1 MESEIIRG
9 EDMKQTKKKNNGLL
23 ASYLKKH
30 RKKLILSS
38 LFSVLNKVFDL
49 APPFLIS
56 ASVDVAVRKGDSF
69 VASIGITNVTDQFI
83 VLGCVT
89 FFIWIMESLFEYLY
103 KIYWQNLAQTVQHDL
118 RKKTYEH
125 IQTLELAFFEDRQ
138 TGGIMSVLNND
149 INQLERFLNDGIS
162 EIIKISVTVIVISL
176 SFFLFSPQLAWM
188 AMVPIP
194 PLILFSIRYQN
205 FLKPKYLAVREKVG
219 ILNGILSN
227 NLTGITTIK
236 SYVTEK
242 YESGRVDEVSGDY
255 RKANRDAI
263 ACSAGFVPLIRMIIV
278 VGFALILVF
287 GGLRTLAG
295 KLEIAAYS
303 AMVFLTQRLLWP
315 LTGLGSTLDLLQR
328 SMASLRRI
336 QDMLSRKPGI
346 TGGSRKLDLKG
357 VKGEIRFDDVHFSYK
372 DRETIFSGFSIAV
385 NAGHTIAFV
394 GSTGSGKST
403 IVKLLLRFY
412 DTDKGRITLDG
423 IDIRELDLHDLRRA
437 IGLVK
442 QDTFIIDGTVRENIA
457 YGRPDIS
464 DHRIISAAR
473 TAEIHDFISG
483 LPDGYDTLV
492 GERGQ
497 KLSGGQRQRISI
509 ARAVLKDPPIL
520 VLDEATSS
528 VDNETEAAI
537 QRSLEKLIK
546 GRTTIIIAHRLST
559 VRNVDHIYVIGN
571 KGIIEEGSHD
581 RLIRHKGLY
590 ASLWNVQTGN
600 KTK

>member
-1 MESEIIRG
+1 
-9 EDMKQTKKKNNGLL
+9 MKQTKEKNNGLP
-23 ASYLKKH
+23 ASYQKKH
-30 RKKLILSS
+30 TKKLILSS

-118 RKKTYEH
+118 RIKTYEH
-125 IQTLELAFFEDRQ
+125 IRTLELAFFEDSQ

-162 EIIKISVTVIVISL
+162 EIIKISVTVIVISA

-188 AMVPIP
+188 AMVSIA
-194 PLILFSIRYQN
+194 PLILFSIRCQN

-242 YESGRVDEVSGDY
+242 YESGRVEKVSGDY
-255 RKANRDAI
+255 RKANRKAI

-278 VGFALILVF
+278 VGLAPMLKAKS
-287 GGLRTLAG
+287 GLTMFIFPTKTAG
-295 KLEIAAYS
+295 
-303 AMVFLTQRLLWP
+303 
-315 LTGLGSTLDLLQR
+315 
-328 SMASLRRI
+328 
-336 QDMLSRKPGI
+336 
-346 TGGSRKLDLKG
+346 
-357 VKGEIRFDDVHFSYK
+357 
-372 DRETIFSGFSIAV
+372 
-385 NAGHTIAFV
+385 
-394 GSTGSGKST
+394 
-403 IVKLLLRFY
+403 
-412 DTDKGRITLDG
+412 
-423 IDIRELDLHDLRRA
+423 
-437 IGLVK
+437 
-442 QDTFIIDGTVRENIA
+442 
-457 YGRPDIS
+457 
-464 DHRIISAAR
+464 
-473 TAEIHDFISG
+473 IHDFISG

-509 ARAVLKDPPIL
+509 VRAVLKDPPIL

-528 VDNETEAAI
+528 VDSETEAAI

-546 GRTTIIIAHRLST
+546 GRTTIIIAHHLST
-559 VRNVDHIYVIGN
+559 VRNADHIYVIGN
-571 KGIIEEGSHD
+571 RGIIEEGSHD
-581 RLIRHKGLY
+581 KLIRHKGLY
-590 ASLWNVQTGN
+590 ASLWNVQTGMKN
-600 KTK
+600 K